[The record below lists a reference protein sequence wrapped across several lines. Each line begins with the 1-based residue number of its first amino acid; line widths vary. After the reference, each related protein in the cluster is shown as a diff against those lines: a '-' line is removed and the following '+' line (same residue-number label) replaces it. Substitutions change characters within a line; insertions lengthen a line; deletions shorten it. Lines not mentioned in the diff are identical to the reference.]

1 MRIPFVRKSQKPA
14 PTVSADQTLV
24 MIPVATIDRTTVGAP
39 HISLADVIGRRTPI
53 HWFEGVAILSALSD
67 RLRVDGATDS
77 PVPDLGETFITCDG
91 HLEVPSRHSAHGG
104 VQALAR
110 ILHVLLAGEQVPPPL
125 RLFISKWIE
134 SAEPH
139 PIKDFAE
146 GLAYFARPDG
156 AALIRAVYERYLTMP
171 ELPAGA
177 VIPKPP
183 IDPPKEPKGSPR
195 EPRRIPRWVAIAAV
209 LVACVG
215 GVFVVWTLAENSSEA
230 SGGAL
235 SRVVADGRRVLDA
248 AREGLAQR
256 FGIGTSSTPDAP
268 KQAATTAPVP
278 GPRPRSRSIVPP
290 PALEIPIVPIPL
302 ARQSF
307 HLDQRPLVVRP
318 PEAAVSGSVSPDDL
332 PEREAVDAPSLLA
345 VYTTTDI
352 DVEPP
357 QMVYPHLPRVEHTGP
372 DINSMEVVVTEEGSV
387 EHVRLIS
394 AARRMTDMML
404 LSGAKNW
411 RFAPALRGGQ
421 PVRYRITINWM
432 ATQ

>member
-1 MRIPFVRKSQKPA
+1 MRIPFVRKSQEPA
-14 PTVSADQTLV
+14 PPASADRTLG
-24 MIPVATIDRTTVGAP
+24 MIPVATIDRMVGAP

-53 HWFEGVAILSALSD
+53 RWFEGVAILSALSE
-67 RLRVDGATDS
+67 RLRVDEHTDS
-77 PVPDLGETFITCDG
+77 PVPDLTETFITPDG

-134 SAEPH
+134 SAGPH

-156 AALIRAVYERYLTMP
+156 AALVRAVYERYLTMP

-183 IDPPKEPKGSPR
+183 IDPPKESPR
-195 EPRRIPRWVAIAAV
+195 ERRRIPRWVAVAAV
-209 LVACVG
+209 VVACIG
-215 GVFVVWTLAENSSEA
+215 GVLVVWALAENSSEA
-230 SGGAL
+230 SGSAL
-235 SRVVADGRRVLDA
+235 SRVVADGRRALDA
-248 AREGLAQR
+248 AREELAQR

-268 KQAATTAPVP
+268 KQATTTAPVP

-290 PALEIPIVPIPL
+290 PAAEIPIVPIPL

-307 HLDQRPLVVRP
+307 DLDQRPFVVRP
-318 PEAAVSGSVSPDDL
+318 PETAVSGSVSGDDAT
-332 PEREAVDAPSLLA
+332 EREAVDAPSFLT
-345 VYTTTDI
+345 VYTTTDF

-372 DINSMEVVVTEEGSV
+372 DINSMEVVITEEGSV

-411 RFAPALRGGQ
+411 RFAPALRDGQ